1 MLSTIRRISGH
12 NLRYLKR
19 PAAYAVLEG
28 ITLASFHSLAAF
40 IFYNT
45 LREGSPT
52 AAIWGMYAVLLA
64 VFGLRVMM
72 IRRSYGGGMAAGYE
86 AGAAIRMHLGE
97 HLRRLPMGFFNEHDT
112 GELANRLFYNV
123 GMVEMMI
130 GHFFTQAITN
140 MTLPMALALLML
152 FWSPLMTVVMLAALL
167 PGIPLLWFLLRLV
180 DREGAKRV
188 RMIDAS
194 NAAIL
199 EYLHGIAV
207 FRAFNMTGTGFRR
220 LDKIL
225 RDFRDFSIRFEIKG
239 FAVVLTYTAILES
252 GFMVLL
258 LAGTMLVRGERLT
271 AAAMPVFLLLS
282 LRFYRP
288 LHRFSENAALTRVT
302 FSGAKAIEEVLATKE
317 IPGHEIPE
325 SGDFT
330 IRLEN
335 VSFGYKGKTVI
346 HDVDLTIPER
356 GMTALVGPSGSGKST
371 LARLVARFWDVDR
384 GCVKLGGKDIRTMNP
399 EALLGRMSIVF
410 QDVYLFRDTV
420 LNNLRIG
427 NMQASQ
433 EDIVAAARAAQ
444 CHEFIQAL
452 PDGYNTF
459 IGEGG
464 ATLSGGEKQRI
475 AIARAMLKN
484 APIILLDEATAALD
498 PENDRLIQAAIDQL
512 IRSRTVLV
520 IAHRLHTIMNA
531 GQIVVLEQGRIVQ
544 RGTHQE
550 LLLQGGWYA
559 EMWREQ
565 QARKEFSPGHGDARN
580 P

>member
-1 MLSTIRRISGH
+1 
-12 NLRYLKR
+12 
-19 PAAYAVLEG
+19 
-28 ITLASFHSLAAF
+28 
-40 IFYNT
+40 
-45 LREGSPT
+45 
-52 AAIWGMYAVLLA
+52 
-64 VFGLRVMM
+64 
-72 IRRSYGGGMAAGYE
+72 
-86 AGAAIRMHLGE
+86 
-97 HLRRLPMGFFNEHDT
+97 
-112 GELANRLFYNV
+112 
-123 GMVEMMI
+123 
-130 GHFFTQAITN
+130 
-140 MTLPMALALLML
+140 
-152 FWSPLMTVVMLAALL
+152 
-167 PGIPLLWFLLRLV
+167 
-180 DREGAKRV
+180 
-188 RMIDAS
+188 
-194 NAAIL
+194 
-199 EYLHGIAV
+199 
-207 FRAFNMTGTGFRR
+207 
-220 LDKIL
+220 
-225 RDFRDFSIRFEIKG
+225 
-239 FAVVLTYTAILES
+239 
-252 GFMVLL
+252 
-258 LAGTMLVRGERLT
+258 
-271 AAAMPVFLLLS
+271 
-282 LRFYRP
+282 
-288 LHRFSENAALTRVT
+288 
-302 FSGAKAIEEVLATKE
+302 
-317 IPGHEIPE
+317 
-325 SGDFT
+325 
-330 IRLEN
+330 
-335 VSFGYKGKTVI
+335 
-346 HDVDLTIPER
+346 
-356 GMTALVGPSGSGKST
+356 
-371 LARLVARFWDVDR
+371 
-384 GCVKLGGKDIRTMNP
+384 MNP